1 MKQRILTAEL
11 FVTLI
16 NLHENRYYL
25 VKNKNE
31 YEVMSEGKK
40 RDWCKVVFGK
50 SEERNSR
57 FRPRY
62 RWDNT
67 IRMELELFGCV
78 AVDVDGSGWE

>member
-40 RDWCKVVFGK
+40 RD
-50 SEERNSR
+50 
-57 FRPRY
+57 
-62 RWDNT
+62 
-67 IRMELELFGCV
+67 
-78 AVDVDGSGWE
+78 